1 MPLLALEL
9 NCSTAPALVKKWTD
23 TMKGI
28 REMKEAYEGLSE
40 LMDEE
45 TLKRWKEEE
54 VEAMG
59 NRGDFM
65 KIYEIKFDKGGHPY
79 IKLDSSVLIKNLAPT
94 MAEIGLAL
102 TEKENSNSLESGT
115 IAWLTTGI
123 NLEQMQCVPL
133 TNM

>member
-1 MPLLALEL
+1 MPLLPLEL

-23 TMKGI
+23 AMKGI

-45 TLKRWKEEE
+45 TLKGWKEEE
-54 VEAMG
+54 VEAME
-59 NRGDFM
+59 NMGDFM
-65 KIYEIKFDKGGHPY
+65 KIYEIKFNKGGHPY
-79 IKLDSSVLIKNLAPT
+79 IKLDSSVLKNLAPT
-94 MAEIGLAL
+94 MAEIRLAL

-115 IAWLTTGI
+115 IAWLTPGI

-133 TNM
+133 TIM